1 MKGKSRVIV
10 GMSGGVDSSVAA
22 YLLKEQGYDV
32 VGLFMRNWNDASVTL
47 EDECPWIDDS
57 RDAMLVADQLGIPFQ
72 VIDMSEVYKERIV
85 DYMFHEYQIGRTPN
99 PDVLCNREIKFDLFL
114 EEALKLGADFVGTGH
129 YVRKGVVLG
138 NSGIEEYQL
147 LRGLDPN
154 KDQSYFLCQLNQFQL
169 SKALF
174 PIGEL
179 QKSEVRKIAEEMGL
193 VTANKK
199 DSQGLCFIGKVSL
212 PEFLQQKLEIKKGEV
227 YEIAADDSSVLEY
240 KELVFG
246 GIEDV
251 EMKPNTGASE
261 SLIEVVINNN
271 GNHAL
276 ESLELVDFKI
286 HLAQLRLN
294 LNDCNWIP
302 TGEHRGAH
310 FYTRGQ
316 RKGLQI
322 GGKPLP
328 LFIVNTDVENNRI
341 FVGQGE
347 DHPALFYRGLM
358 VKKEEIHWVRPSLID
373 SSLKSKKL
381 TCQIRY
387 RQAAFPCEL
396 ILDSEEN
403 MIVYFSAPHK
413 SVTPGQFVAVFNEN
427 ELIFS
432 GAISE

>member
-1 MKGKSRVIV
+1 MKSKSRVIV

-129 YVRKGVVLG
+129 YVRKGVVLNELG
-138 NSGIEEYQL
+138 AEEYQL
-147 LRGLDPN
+147 LRGLDSN

-179 QKSEVRKIAEEMGL
+179 QKSEVRKIAEKIGL
-193 VTANKK
+193 VTAKKK

-227 YEIAADDSSVLEY
+227 FEISADDPKILEHKDQVFAVLEDINQSM
-240 KELVFG
+240 E
-246 GIEDV
+246 
-251 EMKPNTGASE
+251 NSE
-261 SLIEVVINNN
+261 S
-271 GNHAL
+271 
-276 ESLELVDFKI
+276 ESLELVKSKMD
-286 HLAQLRLN
+286 LAKLRLD
-294 LNDCNWIP
+294 LNDCKWIP

-328 LFIVNTDVENNRI
+328 LFIINTDVENNRI

-347 DHPALFYRGLM
+347 DHPALFYRGLL
-358 VKKEEIHWVRPSLID
+358 VKKEEAHWVNPRLKD

-387 RQAAFPCEL
+387 RQTAFPCEL
-396 ILDSEEN
+396 IEDLEGN
-403 MIVYFSAPHK
+403 VIVYFSSPHK

-432 GAISE
+432 GAIAE

>member
-1 MKGKSRVIV
+1 MKSNSRVIV

-32 VGLFMRNWNDASVTL
+32 VGLLMRNWNDASVTL

-129 YVRKGVVLG
+129 YVRKGIVL
-138 NSGIEEYQL
+138 NASGAEEFQL

-179 QKSEVRKIAEEMGL
+179 QKSEVRKIAEEIGL

-227 YEIAADDSSVLEY
+227 FEITGNDPSVVGY
-240 KELVFG
+240 KEQVFG
-246 GIEDV
+246 RVEDV
-251 EMKPNTGASE
+251 EMKPTAGINDSGINE
-261 SLIEVVINNN
+261 SLNEVN
-271 GNHAL
+271 
-276 ESLELVDFKI
+276 ESLSLANSKI
-286 HLAQLRLN
+286 LLAKLRLN
-294 LNDCNWIP
+294 LNDCQWIP

-328 LFIVNTDVENNRI
+328 LFILNTDVENNRI

-358 VKKEEIHWVRPSLID
+358 VKKEEAHWVRPSLID

-396 ILDSEEN
+396 IEDSEGN
-403 MIVYFSAPHK
+403 IIVYFSHPHK
-413 SVTPGQFVAVFNEN
+413 SVTPGQFVSVFDGN

-432 GAISE
+432 GAIFE

>member
-22 YLLKEQGYDV
+22 YLLKQQGYDV
-32 VGLFMRNWNDASVTL
+32 VGLFMRNWNDATVTL

-129 YVRKGVVLG
+129 YVRKGVVFG
-138 NSGIEEYQL
+138 ESGSEEYQL

-179 QKSEVRKIAEEMGL
+179 QKSEVRKIAEEIGL

-212 PEFLQQKLEIKKGEV
+212 PEFLQQKLEVKKGEV
-227 YEIAADDSSVLEY
+227 YEIASDDSSVLEY

-246 GIEDV
+246 GIKDV
-251 EMKPNTGASE
+251 IKKPNTGASE
-261 SLIEVVINNN
+261 SLNEVVVNNN

-276 ESLELVDFKI
+276 VSVALVDFKI
-286 HLAQLRLN
+286 HLAKLRLN
-294 LNDCNWIP
+294 LNDCEWIP

-328 LFIVNTDVENNRI
+328 LFIVNTDVDNNRI

-358 VKKEEIHWVRPSLID
+358 VKKEEAHWVRPSLID

-396 ILDSEEN
+396 IMDSEEN

-413 SVTPGQFVAVFNEN
+413 SVTPGQFVAVFDEN

-432 GAISE
+432 GAIFA

>member
-1 MKGKSRVIV
+1 MQFNKMKSKSRVIV

-129 YVRKGVVLG
+129 YVRKGVVLNELG
-138 NSGIEEYQL
+138 AEEYQL
-147 LRGLDPN
+147 LRGLDSN

-179 QKSEVRKIAEEMGL
+179 QKSEVRQIAEKIGL
-193 VTANKK
+193 VTAKKK

-227 YEIAADDSSVLEY
+227 FEISADDPKILEH
-240 KELVFG
+240 KDQVFAEL
-246 GIEDV
+246 EDINQSM
-251 EMKPNTGASE
+251 ENSE
-261 SLIEVVINNN
+261 S
-271 GNHAL
+271 
-276 ESLELVDFKI
+276 ESLELVKSKMD
-286 HLAQLRLN
+286 LAKLRLD
-294 LNDCNWIP
+294 LNDCKWIP

-328 LFIVNTDVENNRI
+328 LFIINTDVENHRI

-347 DHPALFYRGLM
+347 DHPALFYRGLL
-358 VKKEEIHWVRPSLID
+358 VKKEEAHWVNPRLKD

-387 RQAAFPCEL
+387 RQTAFPCEL
-396 ILDSEEN
+396 IEDLDGSV
-403 MIVYFSAPHK
+403 IVYFSSPHK

-432 GAISE
+432 GAIAE

>member
-1 MKGKSRVIV
+1 MQFNEMKSKSRVIV

-129 YVRKGVVLG
+129 YVRKGVVLNELG
-138 NSGIEEYQL
+138 AEEYQL
-147 LRGLDPN
+147 LRGLDSN

-179 QKSEVRKIAEEMGL
+179 QKSEVRQIAEKIGL
-193 VTANKK
+193 VTAKKK

-227 YEIAADDSSVLEY
+227 FEISAHDPKILEH
-240 KELVFG
+240 KDQVFAEL
-246 GIEDV
+246 EDINQSM
-251 EMKPNTGASE
+251 ENSE
-261 SLIEVVINNN
+261 S
-271 GNHAL
+271 
-276 ESLELVDFKI
+276 ESLELVKSKMD
-286 HLAQLRLN
+286 LAKLRLD
-294 LNDCNWIP
+294 LNDCKWIP

-328 LFIVNTDVENNRI
+328 LFIINTDVENNRI

-347 DHPALFYRGLM
+347 DHPALFYRGLL
-358 VKKEEIHWVRPSLID
+358 VKKEEAHWVNPRLKD

-387 RQAAFPCEL
+387 RQTAFPCEL
-396 ILDSEEN
+396 IEDLDGSV
-403 MIVYFSAPHK
+403 IVYFSSPHK

-432 GAISE
+432 GAIAE

>member
-1 MKGKSRVIV
+1 MQFNEMKSKSRVIV

-114 EEALKLGADFVGTGH
+114 EEALKIGADFVGTGH
-129 YVRKGVVLG
+129 YVRKGVVLNELG
-138 NSGIEEYQL
+138 AEEYQL
-147 LRGLDPN
+147 LRGLDSN

-179 QKSEVRKIAEEMGL
+179 QKSEVRQIAEKIGL
-193 VTANKK
+193 VTAKKK

-227 YEIAADDSSVLEY
+227 FEISADDPKILEHKDQVFAELEDINQS
-240 KELVFG
+240 KE
-246 GIEDV
+246 
-251 EMKPNTGASE
+251 NSE
-261 SLIEVVINNN
+261 S
-271 GNHAL
+271 
-276 ESLELVDFKI
+276 ESLELVKSKMD
-286 HLAQLRLN
+286 LAKLRLD
-294 LNDCNWIP
+294 LNDCKWIP
-302 TGEHRGAH
+302 TGKHRGAH

-328 LFIVNTDVENNRI
+328 LFIINTDVENNRI

-347 DHPALFYRGLM
+347 DHPALFYRGLL
-358 VKKEEIHWVRPSLID
+358 VKKEEAHWVNPRLKD

-387 RQAAFPCEL
+387 RQTAFPCEL
-396 ILDSEEN
+396 IEDLDGSV
-403 MIVYFSAPHK
+403 IVYFSSPHK

-432 GAISE
+432 GAIAE